1 MYLNKG
7 AITVLAI
14 GLSMGIQTVY
24 AGANDPLEGPIYDVP
39 LTDNW
44 APSKY
49 WGAGDKAGSANHMK
63 DSKNV
68 QRALATVKRFKAIS
82 VGKYYH
88 KEAPAFGPRGWNMT
102 IPGTPTG
109 GPFGANALFYHDEL
123 VTTEIGQIQ
132 TQFDG
137 PGHIGVNT
145 SNGMFMYNGFNP
157 MNPENG
163 YERGAGGRVV
173 GLGDAGVENIA
184 QTGFVCRLVV
194 LDAAAYKKKIGQI
207 SASAEMLPIPMTS
220 ADVGGIVTADDIEG
234 ILKLQGLGPIQ
245 AGDCVALHTG
255 QGNTWS
261 NDRYLTMS
269 SEERAAARAI
279 FAQGEPGFGISACE
293 YFGQRNI
300 ALTMGDTSAN
310 DAQPGNEV
318 EGWAVPCH
326 TELQV
331 KYGVWN
337 LENVDT
343 KSLIDNKVYE
353 GAFIWSPLRIIGA
366 TGSPA
371 NPIVLY

>member
-1 MYLNKG
+1 MSNFNKLTVMS
-7 AITVLAI
+7 AIAFCISVPTAF
-14 GLSMGIQTVY
+14 S
-24 AGANDPLEGPIYDVP
+24 GANDPLPGPTYDAP
-39 LTDNW
+39 LTENW

-63 DSKNV
+63 NPANIK
-68 QRALATVKRFKAIS
+68 RALATVKQFKAIS
-82 VGKYYH
+82 IGKYYH
-88 KEAPAFGPRGWNMT
+88 REAPAFGPRGWNMT

-109 GPFGANALFYHDEL
+109 GPFGANALFYHDEM

-145 SNGMFMYNGFNP
+145 SKGMYMYNGFNP
-157 MNPENG
+157 MSENG

-173 GLGDAGVENIA
+173 GMGDAGVEHVA
-184 QTGFVCRLVV
+184 ETGFVCRLVV
-194 LDAAAYKKKIGQI
+194 LDAVAYKKKIGQI
-207 SASAEMLPIPMTS
+207 SAAAEMLPIPKSS
-220 ADVGGIVTADDIEG
+220 ADVGGIVTADDIDG
-234 ILKLQGLGPIQ
+234 ILKMQGLDPIGS
-245 AGDCVALHTG
+245 GDCVALHTG

-261 NDRYLTMS
+261 NDRYKSMS

-279 FAQGEPGFGISACE
+279 FAQGEPGFGYSACS
-293 YFGQRNI
+293 YFGEKNI

-331 KYGVWN
+331 KYGTWN

-343 KSLIDNKVYE
+343 KSLVDNKIYE

-366 TGSPA
+366 TGSPG